1 MKRCLVCGGKKITT
15 ILDLGKTALANKFL
29 TKDEIKRKKEN
40 FYSLKLCVCNDCY
53 HVQLDNL
60 VDPKLMFD
68 DYLYVS
74 SASTTLV
81 NHLKSLAKEITRITN
96 LDKSDLVV
104 DIGSNDGC
112 LLRQF
117 LKIENKLS
125 LVGVEPAKNLTS
137 LILEKEINCLNNYL
151 DLNVSNKI
159 IEKFG
164 KAKVIT
170 STNNFPHIHNLDCF
184 MESVENMMHDN
195 GVFVIEA
202 HYLLDLLQQ
211 FAFDTIYHEHVS
223 YWALT
228 PMQILFEK
236 YNMCI
241 FNVERLPIHHGQIR
255 VWIKKKINKTY
266 KVSNSLNK
274 LIELEEKFGLND
286 IKTYK
291 GFSERII
298 SNKNEF
304 IEKLNELILN
314 KKKVVGYGAPA
325 KGNTLLTFFNITKD
339 VIPYICD
346 KNKLKQNRFSPG
358 QHIPIVSED
367 LILKDKPDYV
377 LILAWNFTEEIIR
390 QLSQYKNLGGKFIIP
405 IPSFKII

>member
-40 FYSLKLCVCNDCY
+40 FYSLKLCVCNDCF

-137 LILEKEINCLNNYL
+137 LIPEKEINCLNNYL

-286 IKTYK
+286 IRTYK
-291 GFSERII
+291 DFSERII

-339 VIPYICD
+339 IIPYICD

>member
-1 MKRCLVCGGKKITT
+1 M
-15 ILDLGKTALANKFL
+15 
-29 TKDEIKRKKEN
+29 
-40 FYSLKLCVCNDCY
+40 
-53 HVQLDNL
+53 
-60 VDPKLMFD
+60 
-68 DYLYVS
+68 
-74 SASTTLV
+74 
-81 NHLKSLAKEITRITN
+81 
-96 LDKSDLVV
+96 
-104 DIGSNDGC
+104 
-112 LLRQF
+112 
-117 LKIENKLS
+117 
-125 LVGVEPAKNLTS
+125 
-137 LILEKEINCLNNYL
+137 
-151 DLNVSNKI
+151 NVSNKI

-286 IKTYK
+286 IRTYK
-291 GFSERII
+291 DFSERII

-339 VIPYICD
+339 IIPYICD